1 MSYPSYDDEFIRQK
15 ETARILREMSG
26 YERQSSKPSPGYGLC
41 PVCGGKLVMKDSV
54 NGPFWGCPKYP
65 NCKGNRDA
73 TERERNNWYAERET
87 QRIRALEEKLAAGQ
101 AHKQAQAEKK
111 EERKTMATPKTT
123 TTDSVT
129 AALKKNLNDAA
140 WRTASETAVDL
151 VRKPVAAALVN
162 RTDSANAAM
171 VAAFLDSEVGAAF
184 LSALLGVSPLFLPQL
199 GADPRVA
206 RLADEMRT
214 SGAKFVTDKVSKDL
228 AGPIVAAFTQ
238 AVAGLP
244 PLPAS
249 TETYPDGK

>member
-1 MSYPSYDDEFIRQK
+1 MSYPSYDDEFSRQK
-15 ETARILREMSG
+15 DIARVLGEMAG
-26 YERQSSKPSPGYGLC
+26 YRKTSRSAPGYGLC
-41 PVCGGKLVMKDSV
+41 PVCGNDLVMKDSV

-65 NCKGNRDA
+65 NCRGNRDA
-73 TERERNNWYAERET
+73 TERERDNWYKERDE
-87 QRIRALEEKLAAGQ
+87 QRKVRALEEKIAAGHAQ
-101 AHKQAQAEKK
+101 KQAQAEKTQKK
-111 EERKTMATPKTT
+111 EERKIMTTTKTT
-123 TTDSVT
+123 DTVT

-184 LSALLGVSPLFLPQL
+184 LSALMGVAPLFLPQL

-214 SGAKFVTDKVSKDL
+214 SGAKFVTDKVSRDL
-228 AGPIVAAFTQ
+228 AGPIVAAFTT

-249 TETYPDGK
+249 TET